1 MIFLSIEKEHI
12 EKKLNSTRVRSAK
25 IQREISDLKEE
36 LDAEEQN
43 IETLERVKV
52 IPLK

>member
-12 EKKLNSTRVRSAK
+12 EEKLNSTRAQSAK
-25 IQREISDLKEE
+25 LLREISDLKAK

-43 IETLERVKV
+43 IETLEGVRV